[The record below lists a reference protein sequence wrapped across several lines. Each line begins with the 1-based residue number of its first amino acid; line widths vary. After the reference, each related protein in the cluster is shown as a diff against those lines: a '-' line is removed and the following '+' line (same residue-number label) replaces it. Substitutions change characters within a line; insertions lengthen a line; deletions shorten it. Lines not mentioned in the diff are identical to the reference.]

1 MPEFHDI
8 ADFLELVIFAML
20 AYAKPFFRKLL
31 GEVVS
36 EKLDEKLAPVI
47 ERQVKLENALRE
59 IALEPREIER
69 TPTSPISVDFGA
81 AE

>member
-8 ADFLELVIFAML
+8 ADLLEVVIFAML

-36 EKLDEKLAPVI
+36 EQLDEKLAPLV
-47 ERQVKLENALRE
+47 ERQVKLENELRD
-59 IALEPREIER
+59 IARGPREIER
-69 TPTSPISVDFGA
+69 TPTNPISVDFGA